1 MSGQARPPGRPT
13 KKTPELV
20 AKLLQ
25 VLGLGVHR
33 KVAAS
38 VCGIGES
45 TLQGWLAEDE
55 ELEAECERVELAV
68 EAKIVSVMRKAALGG
83 DMKTA
88 QWYLERRYPDRWGRR
103 IAPDGDDQVPRYS
116 DDVLKAWISAKG
128 ARRKSERGGDEG

>member
-1 MSGQARPPGRPT
+1 
-13 KKTPELV
+13 V